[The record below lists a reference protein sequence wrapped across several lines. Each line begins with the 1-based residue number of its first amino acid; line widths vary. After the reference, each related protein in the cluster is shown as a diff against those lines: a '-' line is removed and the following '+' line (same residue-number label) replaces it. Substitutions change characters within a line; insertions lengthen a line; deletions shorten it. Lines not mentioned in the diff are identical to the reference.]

1 MSQGESK
8 LSRDIMAALRANG
21 VFCFKIHGGPTMMAG
36 LPDIIACVPTRVD
49 IAVADGIGLASS
61 TDIVGRF
68 VGFETKMPTGVVSPI
83 QHRIHERIHDAA
95 GIVFVVH
102 SVAEAMDAWRTV
114 IRTPT
119 DPR

>member
-36 LPDIIACVPTRVD
+36 LPDIIACVPTEVWTTEAYEAATPEM
-49 IAVADGIGLASS
+49 I
-61 TDIVGRF
+61 GRF
-68 VGFETKMPTGVVSPI
+68 VGFETKMPGGIVSPI
-83 QHRIHERIHDAA
+83 QHRIHERIQGAA
-95 GIVFVVH
+95 GMVFVVH
-102 SVAEAMDAWRTV
+102 SVAEALDAWRTV
-114 IRTPT
+114 VGTPT